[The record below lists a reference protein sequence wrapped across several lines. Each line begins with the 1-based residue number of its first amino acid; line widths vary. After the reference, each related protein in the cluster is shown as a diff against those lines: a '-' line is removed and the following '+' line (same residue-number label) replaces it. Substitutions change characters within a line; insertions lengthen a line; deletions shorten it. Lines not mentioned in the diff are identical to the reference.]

1 MPTADMPTADVPTAD
16 VPIKEE
22 EEEEGEKE
30 GEEEKEGVEEGKE
43 EEEEGEEE
51 GEGEG
56 EGELRASD
64 RKERLQ
70 VLLKLFQLACAMVGS
85 LHECCTILSTH
96 VFQASVCLL
105 LR

>member
-1 MPTADMPTADVPTAD
+1 MPTAD

-22 EEEEGEKE
+22 E
-30 GEEEKEGVEEGKE
+30 
-43 EEEEGEEE
+43 
-51 GEGEG
+51 EGEG

-85 LHECCTILSTH
+85 CTSAVLLST
-96 VFQASVCLL
+96 
-105 LR
+105 

>member
-22 EEEEGEKE
+22 EEEEEGEKE
-30 GEEEKEGVEEGKE
+30 GE

-51 GEGEG
+51 KEGEEEEEEEEGEG